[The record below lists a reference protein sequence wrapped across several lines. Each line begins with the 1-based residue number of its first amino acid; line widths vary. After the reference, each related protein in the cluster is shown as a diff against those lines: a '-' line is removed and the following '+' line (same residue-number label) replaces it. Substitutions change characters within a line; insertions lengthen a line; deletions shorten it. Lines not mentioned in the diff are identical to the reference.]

1 MMAANNMGTTLILL
15 IVVILGAG
23 VAGHEGHEGSAIKYW
38 EKKLPGVQVPQPLR
52 EAVSPVEGSML
63 AGVFAMQIKHELT
76 YPSASASFCKK
87 AGLVCADEKVD
98 RLDKSAYH
106 YKGPADDKSTYWYKG
121 GDDKSAYMYKGADDK
136 PVEEQLD
143 KSAYM
148 YKGGDDKSAY
158 TYKGADD
165 KPVEEQ
171 LDKSAYMYKGG
182 DDKSAYT
189 YKGADDKPVEEQLDK
204 SAYMYKGGD
213 DKSAYTYKG
222 ADDKPVK
229 EQLDK
234 FAYMYK
240 GAAEKPAENYQLD
253 KSSYMY
259 KGADDNPAQKQLDN
273 SAYMYKGADDK
284 RPAEKE
290 LDKSAYMYKGAD
302 EKSTEN
308 QLDKSAYMYK
318 GADDN
323 PAEKQLDKSAYMYK
337 GADDNPAEKQL
348 DKSAYMYKGADD
360 NPAEKQLDKSA
371 YMYKGADDNPA
382 EKQLDKSAY
391 MYKGADEKPAE
402 KQLDKS
408 AYMYKGA
415 DEKSGGNKLDK
426 SAYWYKLGAD
436 EKSAYHYKAD
446 DKSASTRKVDEVAV
460 PSKGYFLETDLFEG
474 ATMRLKEQAA
484 VQPKPFMP
492 RVVADALP
500 ELKPENLHKL
510 QRIFDIEE
518 GTDMYNALDFATAVC
533 DKTTALDG
541 EDRVC
546 PASLESFADFLS
558 AHVGPDVKVLTSS
571 SRPRVVMGPMKVTNF
586 TVHHS
591 VDDNINVVIC
601 HILNF
606 PSEMYM
612 CHSVPDTK
620 VIEASMTDAD
630 GMEIRA
636 VGICHLDTKM
646 WTPEHQSFRILG
658 SRPGTPVCHWNA
670 QELLVFYGTNSKK
683 SAVIKETAVHAHG
696 EMAMAKKGGHDH
708 MGM

>member
-348 DKSAYMYKGADD
+348 DKSAYMYKGAD
-360 NPAEKQLDKSA
+360 
-371 YMYKGADDNPA
+371 
-382 EKQLDKSAY
+382 
-391 MYKGADEKPAE
+391 
-402 KQLDKS
+402 
-408 AYMYKGA
+408 
-415 DEKSGGNKLDK
+415 
-426 SAYWYKLGAD
+426 

>member
-87 AGLVCADEKVD
+87 AGLVCTDEKVD

-106 YKGPADDKSTYWYKG
+106 YKGPADDKSAYWYKG
-121 GDDKSAYMYKGADDK
+121 GDDKSAYMYKGADD
-136 PVEEQLD
+136 
-143 KSAYM
+143 
-148 YKGGDDKSAY
+148 
-158 TYKGADD
+158 
-165 KPVEEQ
+165 
-171 LDKSAYMYKGG
+171 
-182 DDKSAYT
+182 
-189 YKGADDKPVEEQLDK
+189 
-204 SAYMYKGGD
+204 
-213 DKSAYTYKG
+213 
-222 ADDKPVK
+222 
-229 EQLDK
+229 
-234 FAYMYK
+234 
-240 GAAEKPAENYQLD
+240 
-253 KSSYMY
+253 
-259 KGADDNPAQKQLDN
+259 NPAQKQLDK

-284 RPAEKE
+284 RPAEKQ

-308 QLDKSAYMYK
+308 
-318 GADDN
+318 
-323 PAEKQLDKSAYMYK
+323 QLDKSAYMYK

-460 PSKGYFLETDLFEG
+460 PSKGYFLDTDLFEG